1 MLLYNVQL
9 LCYYVTL
16 SLKSY
21 SVSNSYSVSR
31 RYFCYS
37 VTLSQIVTL
46 SLRRCK
52 GTSFLPL
59 FKAKSLK
66 IAQKSAK
73 RAHFG
78 LFVQC
83 FAYRVVEKQA
93 AQIAALSAALRKLK

>member
-16 SLKSY
+16 SLK
-21 SVSNSYSVSR
+21 SYSVSR

-59 FKAKSLK
+59 FKAKRLK
-66 IAQKSAK
+66 IAQKAAK
-73 RAHFG
+73 RAHFR

-93 AQIAALSAALRKLK
+93 AQSAAQSAAAQRELK